1 MTYSSLEIKHAMQ
14 LCISRY
20 TLDYLTLGMSIYK
33 NCQISAQTVIHLLTL
48 DMILYSI
55 FMKIHLLEGLRP
67 TIVPRYLNIKEDT
80 NRDSVDF
87 LQRLT

>member
-1 MTYSSLEIKHAMQ
+1 MY
-14 LCISRY
+14 IS
-20 TLDYLTLGMSIYK
+20 THGSILDTGHVCLQ